1 MVIVITLPFFFPK
14 EAEEITCF
22 FQDGLERLH
31 LRKPESTVAQVREL
45 LSAIPAQYHSR
56 IVIHEHFELLQEFNL
71 AGVHLNRR
79 NPEAPAGWKGHIS
92 ISCHSLLELEARKK
106 EGFDYLSLSPI
117 YNSISKQGYEA
128 AFSVQDLQDAHAK
141 GLIDS
146 RVMALGGICKEN
158 MAEVLSYGFGGV
170 MILGYAWRNS
180 SAFAKVSSLP
190 TSTN

>member
-14 EAEEITCF
+14 EAEEITRF

-79 NPEAPAGWKGHIS
+79 NPEAPAGWKGHVS
-92 ISCHSLLELEARKK
+92 ISCHSLQELEARKK

-128 AFSVQDLQDAHAK
+128 AFSVPDLREAQAK
-141 GLIDS
+141 GIIDN
-146 RVMALGGICKEN
+146 RVMALGGITDANKDE
-158 MAEVLSYGFGGV
+158 ALGYGFGGV